1 MKQEVADIVEEYVL
15 NTDRHVFLTGKA
27 GTGKTTLLKKILSN
41 STKNTVVIA
50 PTGVAAINA
59 GGSTFHSMFHL
70 PITSFI
76 PNNDIVDFNIAL
88 NRHELGKH
96 CRFNKDHRK
105 VIEEMQLLIIDEVSM
120 VRSDLLDAVDFV
132 LQYVRRKRQPF
143 GGVQLMMIGDLYQLA
158 PIMRDES
165 WVILS
170 KYYKSPF
177 FFDALVLQKMQTKH
191 FELTHI
197 YRQSDYSFIGLLNN
211 IRNGVLEESDYY
223 ALESR
228 YFPNYEA
235 REKGYITLTTHN
247 KNAEAINEQEL
258 DKIEE
263 RIEFFDAKIEGDFP
277 PSMFPTLMNLKL
289 KVGAQV
295 MFIRNDTS
303 DDKSFYNGKIGI
315 YEGVNDEGD
324 LLVYLIDDKITIA
337 VERAEWE
344 NNRYEVNEDNNQI
357 EKKVVGIFSQYPLK
371 LAWAITIHKSQGLT
385 FERAII
391 DVGSAFAPGQVYVA
405 LSRCTSLEGIVLKSK
420 ITQNSL
426 LLDNRVLGF
435 FENTTL
441 NEFDSDDLTEAK
453 KSYIFRQII
462 AAFDLHKTTYL
473 INELIEQT
481 RVSSI
486 PMKEDAVTKIQ
497 SWQLT
502 FNNLEQIALKFNQVM
517 ETYIAQNDSEKIL
530 AKAEGA
536 IGYFT
541 EQLYSVITAIYS
553 HKKEW
558 SVKPKTTKY
567 VRDLDSLA
575 MAIWKLMS
583 NMYQLSYEGN
593 KLYKDKKTHDI
604 ASLQPA
610 DLTKKKEKGSS
621 QLTTLDMFLKG
632 KTCQQIADERSLA
645 ISTVYAHFEKLMQ
658 EEKLKKEEITD
669 PSLLVELEN
678 AVANFYSNRPKKSI
692 TP

>member
-1 MKQEVADIVEEYVL
+1 MKQEIADIVQDFVL

-27 GTGKTTLLKKILSN
+27 GTGKTTLLKKILSQ
-41 STKNTVVIA
+41 SIKNTVVIA

-88 NRHELGKH
+88 NRMELGKH
-96 CRFNKDHRK
+96 CRFNKEHRK
-105 VIEEMQLLIIDEVSM
+105 VLEEMQLLIIDEVSM

-165 WVILS
+165 WITLS

-177 FFDALVLQKMQTKH
+177 FFDALALQKMDTKH

-247 KNAEAINEQEL
+247 KNAEAINELEL

-295 MFIRNDTS
+295 MFIRNDVS
-303 DDKSFYNGKIGI
+303 EDKNFYNGKIGI

-324 LLVYLIDDKITIA
+324 LLVNLIDDKKTIA

-344 NNRYEVNEDNNQI
+344 NNRYEVNEDNNLI
-357 EKKVVGIFSQYPLK
+357 EQKVVGTFQQYPLK

-441 NEFDSDDLTEAK
+441 NEYDNDELAEAK
-453 KSYIFRQII
+453 KSYIFRQIV
-462 AAFDLHKTTYL
+462 AAFDLHKTTYI

-486 PMKEDAVTKIQ
+486 PMKEEAVTTIQ
-497 SWQLT
+497 AWQLT
-502 FNNLEQIALKFNQVM
+502 FNNLEQIAQKFNRVM
-517 ETYIAQNDSEKIL
+517 EGFIVQNDTEKIL

-541 EQLYSVITAIYS
+541 DQLYAVITAIYA
-553 HKKEW
+553 HKNEW
-558 SVKPKTTKY
+558 SVKQKTTKY
-567 VRDLDSLA
+567 TRELDSLA
-575 MAIWKLMS
+575 MAIWKLMA
-583 NMYQLSYEGN
+583 NMYQLSYEGE
-593 KLYKDKKTHDI
+593 KLYKEDKAHDI
-604 ASLQPA
+604 TSLQP
-610 DLTKKKEKGSS
+610 TPTPKKKEKGAS
-621 QLTTLDMFLKG
+621 QLTTLEMFLEG
-632 KTCQQIADERSLA
+632 KSCQQIADERSL
-645 ISTVYAHFEKLMQ
+645 SVGTVYAHFEKLMK
-658 EEKLKKEEITD
+658 EDKLKKEDISD
-669 PSLLVELEN
+669 PKLLAELEI
-678 AVANFYSNRPKKSI
+678 AMANFYSNRSM
-692 TP
+692 TN